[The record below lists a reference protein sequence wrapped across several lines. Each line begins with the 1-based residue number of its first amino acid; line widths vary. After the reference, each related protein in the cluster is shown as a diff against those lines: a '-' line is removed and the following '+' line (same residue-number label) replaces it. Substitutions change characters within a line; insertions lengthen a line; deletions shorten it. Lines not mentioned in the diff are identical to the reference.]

1 MPSALPAPKQS
12 LRLAQPADCGLP
24 PCSQPA
30 LPTQASSLGDASLSG
45 SHYWSSGS
53 ESWCPK
59 ARSPSRSQAA
69 RLPQALRHRATGPGS
84 PEPSQESWPSTS
96 GTPSPPPTTE
106 GPTGASPSPTPID
119 SGDSVVAKYINR
131 FRQAQPT
138 SREERQPAGPTQAD
152 FWWLQPES
160 AVSSGRV
167 VAGTDK
173 PKGRQDPA
181 VPTPVKVNSASLAMA
196 PLQEMK
202 QSLNTW
208 NSSLLDLETLSLQTR
223 AAKLLKRSKAATSS
237 SFSPSD
243 AGSSSFPVSSDG
255 LSPCSVIL
263 SPESSE
269 GCAPV
274 KDGKLRMPA
283 PAAPS
288 SQAPLRPEDDILY
301 QWRQRRKLEQARGGN
316 GDGPWVLPQTP
327 ALTTPTSSV
336 PAVSPGSLR
345 TQPSH
350 VPVCGGVARP
360 GVQEA
365 YLERPAAPLGVS
377 PNVYWAPSPQGF
389 FWAPQSGPWMSLVP
403 PLPLTSATPVPI
415 PVPLASTPSP
425 SAFTPAPSGSTP
437 ASLTS
442 FPTPS
447 AAPQGQPIDEPGSSI
462 LLEEPGPQ
470 PQRGRT
476 PRWEA
481 AGQVSATGEVPDSP
495 LRGALGQVVTDRL
508 FPDSLE
514 DLSPGLAGP
523 PPPKAR
529 SPKIKARPLQARA
542 TPPNAEATPPRS
554 KPRGRSTA
562 EPGKVKAAQPAEDGY
577 RQPEVPC
584 PAAEE
589 ARTLVQEPPADFLGA
604 ATLEA
609 TATPSPAADR
619 GPSEDVLSQATRL
632 LEAAD
637 DSDGSEFQDDP
648 VLQVLRAQRALLRQQ
663 KRKVD
668 AQLALLLDCMEEPGD
683 WSPPAGSPSRS
694 PRRRLRREG
703 TSLEARRL

>member
-1 MPSALPAPKQS
+1 MD
-12 LRLAQPADCGLP
+12 R
-24 PCSQPA
+24 SQPP
-30 LPTQASSLGDASLSG
+30 LSTQASPLGDASLSD

-53 ESWCPK
+53 QSWCPK
-59 ARSPSRSQAA
+59 ARSPSRSQAP
-69 RLPQALRHRATGPGS
+69 RLPQALTDRAAGPGS

-106 GPTGASPSPTPID
+106 GPSPTPVD

-160 AVSSGRV
+160 PVPSDRV
-167 VAGTDK
+167 VAAGTDK
-173 PKGRQDPA
+173 PKGRRDPA
-181 VPTPVKVNSASLAMA
+181 VPAPVKVNSASLAMA

-237 SFSPSD
+237 SLSPSNT
-243 AGSSSFPVSSDG
+243 GSSSFPVSSDG
-255 LSPCSVIL
+255 ISHCSVTL

-269 GCAPV
+269 GFGARCPYVTASHSPFC
-274 KDGKLRMPA
+274 L
-283 PAAPS
+283 PAAPPIPTPAATS

-327 ALTTPTSSV
+327 ALTTP
-336 PAVSPGSLR
+336 
-345 TQPSH
+345 
-350 VPVCGGVARP
+350 
-360 GVQEA
+360 
-365 YLERPAAPLGVS
+365 
-377 PNVYWAPSPQGF
+377 
-389 FWAPQSGPWMSLVP
+389 
-403 PLPLTSATPVPI
+403 
-415 PVPLASTPSP
+415 
-425 SAFTPAPSGSTP
+425 
-437 ASLTS
+437 
-442 FPTPS
+442 
-447 AAPQGQPIDEPGSSI
+447 GQPVNEPGRSMR
-462 LLEEPGPQ
+462 LEEPGPQ
-470 PQRGRT
+470 PQRSRT

-481 AGQVSATGEVPDSP
+481 AGQVSVTGEVPDSP
-495 LRGALGQVVTDRL
+495 LRGALGQVVTDHL

-514 DLSPGLAGP
+514 DLSPHLVGP

-529 SPKIKARPLQARA
+529 SQKSKAPLLQARA
-542 TPPNAEATPPRS
+542 TPPRS
-554 KPRGRSTA
+554 EPQGGSTA
-562 EPGKVKAAQPAEDGY
+562 EPGKVKAVPPAEDGH

-589 ARTLVQEPPADFLGA
+589 ARTIVQAPQPGFLGA

-609 TATPSPAADR
+609 AATPSPAADR

-632 LEAAD
+632 LEAAE

-668 AQLALLLDCMEEPGD
+668 ARLALLLDCVEEPGD

-703 TSLEARRL
+703 ASLEARRL

>member
-1 MPSALPAPKQS
+1 MD
-12 LRLAQPADCGLP
+12 R
-24 PCSQPA
+24 SQPP
-30 LPTQASSLGDASLSG
+30 LSTQASPLGDASLSD

-53 ESWCPK
+53 QSWCPK
-59 ARSPSRSQAA
+59 ARSPSRSQAP
-69 RLPQALRHRATGPGS
+69 RLPQALTDRAAGPGS

-106 GPTGASPSPTPID
+106 GPSPTPID

-160 AVSSGRV
+160 PVPSGRV
-167 VAGTDK
+167 VAAGTDK
-173 PKGRQDPA
+173 PKGRRDPA
-181 VPTPVKVNSASLAMA
+181 VPAPVKVNSASLAMA

-237 SFSPSD
+237 SLSPSNT
-243 AGSSSFPVSSDG
+243 GSSSFPVSSDG
-255 LSPCSVIL
+255 ISHCSVTL

-269 GCAPV
+269 GCVPGKDAAPPT
-274 KDGKLRMPA
+274 PA
-283 PAAPS
+283 PAATS

-327 ALTTPTSSV
+327 ALSTPTSSV
-336 PAVSPGSLR
+336 PAVIPGSMR

-350 VPVCGGVARP
+350 VPVCGGVAQP
-360 GVQEA
+360 GVPEA
-365 YLERPAAPLGVS
+365 YLERPAAPPGVS
-377 PNVYWAPSPQGF
+377 PNVYWVPNPQGF
-389 FWAPQSGPWMSLVP
+389 FWAPQSGPWMSLFP

-425 SAFTPAPSGSTP
+425 SAFTPAPPGSTPAPSGCTP

-447 AAPQGQPIDEPGSSI
+447 AAPQGQPVNEPGRSMR
-462 LLEEPGPQ
+462 LEEPGPQ
-470 PQRGRT
+470 PQRSRI

-514 DLSPGLAGP
+514 DLSPHLVGP

-529 SPKIKARPLQARA
+529 SRKTKAPLLQARA
-542 TPPNAEATPPRS
+542 TPPRSEAQ
-554 KPRGRSTA
+554 GGSTA
-562 EPGKVKAAQPAEDGY
+562 EPGKVKAVPPAEDGH

-589 ARTLVQEPPADFLGA
+589 ARTIVQAPQPGFLGA

-609 TATPSPAADR
+609 AATLSPAADR

-668 AQLALLLDCMEEPGD
+668 ARLALLLDCVEEPGD

-703 TSLEARRL
+703 ASLEARRL